1 MLAPGRLPCP
11 SQGCAGSV
19 MSQWY
24 GLEPKALI
32 FLQEG
37 LCRGETTLGPGAREG
52 WEGAQ
57 EGCSCAHPC
66 PVTAVGGGGQSP
78 FFRG

>member
-37 LCRGETTLGPGAREG
+37 LCAREG

-66 PVTAVGGGGQSP
+66 PVTAVGGGSRLSLEDDISP
-78 FFRG
+78 